1 MKMITKRGI
10 FLWILS
16 GLFIVGLVF
25 MTVSLVTNCDEWV
38 MKRFNGH
45 VYSDGELIG
54 AGTIYDRDGEILV
67 KTEDGDRVYADTAV
81 TRKSTLHVVG
91 DPKNFISTGVQS
103 VYSAKLT
110 GYDLLFGVYN
120 IQRYG
125 RGNDLTLTIDRDICD
140 IAYEALD
147 GRKGTIGVV
156 NYKTG
161 EIICSVSS
169 PSYDVENVPDSLDT
183 NPKYEGV
190 YINRLI
196 DAHYVPGSTFKL
208 VTAIC
213 AIQNI
218 PDIDSRTW
226 ECNGE
231 YQPEKGVAIECNA
244 NHGSS
249 INFKDALAKSCNA
262 AFAQMAIELGQ
273 EKLSKTAKEL
283 GIGTPISVSGTINS
297 YEGVFDFEE
306 NVTMGADL
314 LGWTG
319 IGQGNTRIAPITM
332 LRIVSSIANGGNA
345 VSFNIVNSLANQAGK
360 ALNLSLPFNQTT
372 LMDEAVAGKMKEMMR
387 YNVTEWYGEN
397 KYKGLNL
404 CAKSGT
410 AQIDEVD
417 SHNIAW
423 FTGFMDD
430 EAHPYAFVVVI
441 ENGNS
446 GSQTAGP
453 VAKKVLNAIVEQE
466 Q

>member
-16 GLFIVGLVF
+16 GLFIVGLVL
-25 MTVSLVTNCDEWV
+25 MTVSLVTNGNDWV
-38 MKRFNGH
+38 MKRFNSH

-54 AGTIYDRDGEILV
+54 AGTIYDRDGDVLV
-67 KTEDGDRVYADTAV
+67 KTEDGERVYADSAT

-103 VYSAKLT
+103 VYSARLT
-110 GYDLLFGVYN
+110 GYNLLFGVYN
-120 IQRYG
+120 IERYG
-125 RGNDLTLTIDRDICD
+125 RGNDLTLTIDKDICD
-140 IAYEALD
+140 VAYKALN
-147 GRKGTIGVV
+147 GRKGTVGVV

-161 EIICSVSS
+161 DIICSVSG
-169 PSYDVENVPDSLDT
+169 PSYDVEDVPDGLDT

-196 DAHYVPGSTFKL
+196 DANYVPGSTFKIITS
-208 VTAIC
+208 VC

-218 PDIDSRTW
+218 PDIQERTW
-226 ECNGE
+226 VCNGK
-231 YQPEKGVAIECNA
+231 YQPEEGIAIECNA

-249 INFKDALAKSCNA
+249 INFKDALAKSCNS

-273 EKLSKTAKEL
+273 DKLSKTAKEL
-283 GIGTPISVSGTINS
+283 GIGSAVSVSGSINS
-297 YEGVFDFEE
+297 YPGVFDFED
-306 NVTMGADL
+306 NKAMPADL

-319 IGQGNTRIAPITM
+319 IGQGNTRIAPVTM
-332 LRIVSSIANGGNA
+332 LRIVSAIANDGNA

-360 ALNLSLPFNQTT
+360 ALNLNMPVNKVS
-372 LMDEAVAGKMKEMMR
+372 LMDSAVAGEMKNMLR
-387 YNVTEWYGEN
+387 YNVTEWYGDGN
-397 KYKGLNL
+397 YKNLNL

-423 FTGFMDD
+423 FTGFMDS
-430 EAHPYAFVVVI
+430 EEYPYAFVVVI

-446 GSQTAGP
+446 GSHTAGP
-453 VAKKVLNAIVEQE
+453 VAKKVLDAIIAQ
-466 Q
+466 